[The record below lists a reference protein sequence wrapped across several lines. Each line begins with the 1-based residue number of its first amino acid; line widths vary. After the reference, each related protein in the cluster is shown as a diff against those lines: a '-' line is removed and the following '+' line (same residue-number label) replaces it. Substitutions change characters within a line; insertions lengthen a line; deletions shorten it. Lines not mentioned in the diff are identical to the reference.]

1 MISHFKKPSDTEL
14 AEIENIL
21 TNEQPI
27 QYDAIPQI
35 SLPYGANHGLA
46 ADYGMGPKTRVAS
59 SLLSSQN

>member
-46 ADYGMGPKTRVAS
+46 TDYGMGPKT
-59 SLLSSQN
+59 